1 MYSVPFIEAVI
12 FDCDGVLVD
21 SEEACCLLCAQ
32 DAREVGMFVSDAD
45 AVPTFSGMALPM
57 IQQKIEHHSGVT
69 LGPYWVKNMQA
80 RFIEAMK
87 KGVKPMV
94 GVEAMLE
101 AIQALGVPMHV
112 ASNSSQDELRVK
124 LTLTGLEKYFTG
136 RIHSARDMR
145 APKPKPDVYL
155 HAATMQNVDPS
166 HCLVLEDSDLGAKAA
181 IDAGMTCALF
191 RKGHKPMPQWQK
203 LIRIEKLSDFPALVA
218 QMLKK

>member
-1 MYSVPFIEAVI
+1 MYSAPIEAVI

-32 DAREVGMFVSDAD
+32 DAREVGMPVADED
-45 AVPTFSGMALPM
+45 AVLTFSGMALPM
-57 IQQKIEHHSGVT
+57 IQQKIERHSGVT
-69 LGPYWVKNMQA
+69 LGPHWVKNMQA

-155 HAATMQNVDPS
+155 HAAAVQGVDPS

-191 RKGHKPMPQWQK
+191 RQANKPIPQWQK
-203 LIRIEKLSDFPALVA
+203 LFRVEKLSDFSKLVA
-218 QMLKK
+218 KMVKK